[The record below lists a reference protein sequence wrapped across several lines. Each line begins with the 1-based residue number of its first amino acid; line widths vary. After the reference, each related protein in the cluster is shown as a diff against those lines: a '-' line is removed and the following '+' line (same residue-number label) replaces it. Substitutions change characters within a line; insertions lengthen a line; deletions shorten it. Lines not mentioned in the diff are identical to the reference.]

1 MGVNDESKAY
11 KLFDPI
17 AKKVIVNRDVVF
29 EEEKSWDWGRTE
41 EECQA
46 DVLDW
51 EEEENEEGSED
62 QGPAQDDEQNSG
74 DINQDASSSSLN
86 ETGSPGNE
94 TNDVE
99 QDFLER
105 AARNRRK
112 PVWMADYEEETNLSE
127 EEESLM
133 VMMMAEN
140 ESGPYLFEEA
150 FKRRK
155 WREAMNMDM
164 KAIEKN
170 KTWELTDAPK
180 GVKPIGVKWIFKT
193 KLNESEKV
201 EKFKAR
207 LVAKGYAQRYGVD
220 YTEVFASVARLDTVR
235 ELLALAAQRGW
246 EVYQLDVKS
255 AFLHGELKEEVFVQ
269 QCSGVFGAI

>member
-1 MGVNDESKAY
+1 MNWY
-11 KLFDPI
+11 
-17 AKKVIVNRDVVF
+17 
-29 EEEKSWDWGRTE
+29 
-41 EECQA
+41 
-46 DVLDW
+46 W

-62 QGPAQDDEQNSG
+62 QGPAQNDEQNSG
-74 DINQDASSSSLN
+74 DINQDASSSRN

-112 PVWMADYEEETNLSE
+112 PVWMADYEEGTNLSE

-140 ESGPYLFEEA
+140 GSDPYLFEEA

-155 WREAMNMDM
+155 WREEMHMEM
-164 KAIEKN
+164 KEIEKN

-180 GVKPIGVKWIFKT
+180 
-193 KLNESEKV
+193 
-201 EKFKAR
+201 
-207 LVAKGYAQRYGVD
+207 
-220 YTEVFASVARLDTVR
+220 
-235 ELLALAAQRGW
+235 
-246 EVYQLDVKS
+246 
-255 AFLHGELKEEVFVQ
+255 
-269 QCSGVFGAI
+269 